1 MRGRKSIACLLPA
14 LFLVLPGIVLSQN
27 ANHNRTLIINGQT
40 TQVPVVKV
48 NGRSYIGLEALANA
62 VNGSLSYSGSMIA
75 LSVPI
80 RSGNGG
86 TASGTNSN
94 APATAPA
101 EPTQEA
107 PSSAGFSQGFLA
119 AGIEQ
124 MSTLREWHT
133 ALATAIENGI
143 SVTAGLLAPYRA
155 QATTNLRYA
164 MIATTTP
171 ADRSAYQL
179 LNNEFQNMA
188 KLSDKYVEL
197 RKNLTYV
204 APDAL
209 QNDDLNRRL
218 IACGHALGAMA
229 ASGHF
234 SDDTS
239 CH

>member
-1 MRGRKSIACLLPA
+1 MLGNSLVPS
-14 LFLVLPGIVLSQN
+14 FLVLLACFGAPLSQDQSEE
-27 ANHNRTLIINGQT
+27 RILIINGQT
-40 TQVPVVKV
+40 TQVPVVQVK
-48 NGRSYIGLEALANA
+48 GRSYIGLEALADA
-62 VNGSLSYSGSMIA
+62 VNGSLSYSGRMIA

-86 TASGTNSN
+86 AASDTSSN
-94 APATAPA
+94 APATAPSVA
-101 EPTQEA
+101 TQEA
-107 PSSAGFSQGFLA
+107 PSTAGFSQGFLA

-143 SVTAGLLAPYRA
+143 PVTAGLLAPYRA

-164 MIATTTP
+164 MIAATTP

-188 KLSDKYVEL
+188 KLSDKYVKF
-197 RKNLTYV
+197 RNNLTYV

-209 QNDDLNRRL
+209 QNDELNRRL

-229 ASGHF
+229 ASGQF
-234 SDDTS
+234 TDDAS

>member
-1 MRGRKSIACLLPA
+1 MLGNSLVPSLLVLLACLAP
-14 LFLVLPGIVLSQN
+14 PLSQERGEQ
-27 ANHNRTLIINGQT
+27 RTLIINGQT
-40 TQVPVVKV
+40 TQVPVLQV
-48 NGRSYIGLEALANA
+48 NGQSYIGLEALASA
-62 VNGSLSYSGSMIA
+62 VNGSLSYSGNMIA

-86 TASGTNSN
+86 AVSGTSSN
-94 APATAPA
+94 APATAPSV
-101 EPTQEA
+101 PTQA
-107 PSSAGFSQGFLA
+107 VPSSAGFSQGFLA

-143 SVTAGLLAPYRA
+143 PVTAGLLAPYRA

-188 KLSDKYVEL
+188 KLSDKYVKL
-197 RKNLTYV
+197 RNNLTYV

-229 ASGHF
+229 ASGQF
-234 SDDTS
+234 TDDGS

>member
-48 NGRSYIGLEALANA
+48 NGQSYIGLEALANA

-94 APATAPA
+94 APATAPS

-164 MIATTTP
+164 MIATTTT

-209 QNDDLNRRL
+209 QKDDLNRRL

>member
-1 MRGRKSIACLLPA
+1 MLGNSLVSS
-14 LFLVLPGIVLSQN
+14 FLVLLACFATPLSQDQGEE
-27 ANHNRTLIINGQT
+27 RTLIINGKT
-40 TQVPVVKV
+40 TQVPVVQVK
-48 NGRSYIGLEALANA
+48 GRPYIDLEALTVA
-62 VNGSLSYSGSMIA
+62 VNGSLSYSGNMIA

-86 TASGTNSN
+86 AAAGTSSN
-94 APATAPA
+94 APATAASAPA
-101 EPTQEA
+101 ESA
-107 PSSAGFSQGFLA
+107 PSNTGFSQGFLA

-133 ALATAIENGI
+133 ALTTAIENGI
-143 SVTAGLLAPYRA
+143 PVTAGLLAQYRA
-155 QATTNLRYA
+155 QSTTNLRYA
-164 MIATTTP
+164 MVAASTP

-188 KLSDKYVEL
+188 KLSDKYVKL
-197 RKNLTYV
+197 RNNLTYV

-229 ASGHF
+229 ASGQF
-234 SDDTS
+234 SDDAS

>member
-1 MRGRKSIACLLPA
+1 MLGKSLVPS
-14 LFLVLPGIVLSQN
+14 FLVLLACFGMPLSQDQGEE
-27 ANHNRTLIINGQT
+27 RTLIINGKT
-40 TQVPVVKV
+40 TQVPMVQVK
-48 NGRSYIGLEALANA
+48 GRSYIGLEALADA
-62 VNGSLSYSGSMIA
+62 VNGSLSYSGHMIA

-86 TASGTNSN
+86 AAADTSSN
-94 APATAPA
+94 VPAPAPSAPV
-101 EPTQEA
+101 EST
-107 PSSAGFSQGFLA
+107 PSNAGFSQGLLA

-124 MSTLREWHT
+124 MSTLREWHA

-143 SVTAGLLAPYRA
+143 AVTAGLLAPYRA

-164 MIATTTP
+164 MIAATTP

-188 KLSDKYVEL
+188 KLSDKYVKL
-197 RKNLTYV
+197 RNNLTYV
-204 APDAL
+204 ASDAL

-229 ASGHF
+229 ASGQF
-234 SDDTS
+234 TDDAS

>member
-1 MRGRKSIACLLPA
+1 MLGNSLVPSL
-14 LFLVLPGIVLSQN
+14 LVLLACFGTPLSQDQRET
-27 ANHNRTLIINGQT
+27 RTLIINGKT
-40 TQVPVVKV
+40 TQVPVVQV
-48 NGRSYIGLEALANA
+48 NGQSYIGLEALANV
-62 VNGSLSYSGSMIA
+62 VNGSLSYSGNMIA

-80 RSGNGG
+80 RSGNAGA
-86 TASGTNSN
+86 TAGTNSTPP
-94 APATAPA
+94 APA
-101 EPTQEA
+101 
-107 PSSAGFSQGFLA
+107 PSTPVESTPSNAGFSQGFLA

-124 MSTLREWHT
+124 MSTLREWHA

-155 QATTNLRYA
+155 QATANLGYA
-164 MIATTTP
+164 RIAATTP

-188 KLSDKYVEL
+188 KLSDKYVKL
-197 RKNLTYV
+197 RNNLTYV
-204 APDAL
+204 DPDAL

-229 ASGHF
+229 ASGQF
-234 SDDTS
+234 SDDAS

>member
-1 MRGRKSIACLLPA
+1 MLENSLVP
-14 LFLVLPGIVLSQN
+14 LFLVLLACFGTPLSQEQGEKP
-27 ANHNRTLIINGQT
+27 TLIINGKT
-40 TQVPVVKV
+40 TQVPVIQV
-48 NGRSYIGLEALANA
+48 NGRSYIGLEALANT
-62 VNGSLSYSGSMIA
+62 VNGSLSYSGNMIA

-86 TASGTNSN
+86 AAADTSSN
-94 APATAPA
+94 APAP
-101 EPTQEA
+101 A
-107 PSSAGFSQGFLA
+107 PSAPVESTPSNAGFSQGFLA

-133 ALATAIENGI
+133 ALVTAIENGI
-143 SVTAGLLAPYRA
+143 AVTAGLLAPYRA

-164 MIATTTP
+164 MIAATTP

-188 KLSDKYVEL
+188 KLSDRYVKL
-197 RKNLTYV
+197 RNNLTYV

-229 ASGHF
+229 ASGQF
-234 SDDTS
+234 TDDAS